1 MKNNQTLITAL
12 FVICICLA
20 VPIINFNLIKDNKQT
35 YTDIAPEYQDI
46 NQNILGYYHNQDS
59 LNTSVLNEREVQH
72 LADVKHVME
81 TLDYVLYACLAI
93 LLILSL
99 VSFYH
104 KNINYPYIVILS
116 GTVMLV
122 AAIFIFLLSNT
133 NFDLV
138 FVKMHEMLFSAGT
151 WTFDTETELLTNI
164 YSQDFFFNF
173 AKRLFLNIIASAL
186 VLVST
191 GIIIKKFIYKS
202 S

>member
-1 MKNNQTLITAL
+1 
-12 FVICICLA
+12 
-20 VPIINFNLIKDNKQT
+20 
-35 YTDIAPEYQDI
+35 
-46 NQNILGYYHNQDS
+46 
-59 LNTSVLNEREVQH
+59 
-72 LADVKHVME
+72 
-81 TLDYVLYACLAI
+81 
-93 LLILSL
+93 
-99 VSFYH
+99 
-104 KNINYPYIVILS
+104 IVILS